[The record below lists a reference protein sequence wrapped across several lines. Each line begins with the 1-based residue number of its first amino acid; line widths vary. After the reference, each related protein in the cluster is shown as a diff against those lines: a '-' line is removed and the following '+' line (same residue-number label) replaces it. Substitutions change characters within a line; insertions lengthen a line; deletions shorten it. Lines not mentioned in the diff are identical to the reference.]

1 MQNLIFHI
9 NAFPVAAETY
19 KEYLGGVDWV
29 LTSEVVIAGI
39 VIVMLVLILLILIFK
54 GFGKAVSKG
63 EKAGNDKNTAVQ
75 IAAPAPAVSSAPAP
89 AVSSAPA
96 PVVQSGISG
105 EIVAAIAAAVYAA
118 EGGKQVT
125 IRSIRVRNVPG
136 RNPWAAAAIADN
148 TRPF

>member
-1 MQNLIFHI
+1 M
-9 NAFPVAAETY
+9 
-19 KEYLGGVDWV
+19 

-54 GFGKAVSKG
+54 GFGTAVSKG
-63 EKAGNDKNTAVQ
+63 EKKSRGGNAVQ
-75 IAAPAPAVSSAPAP
+75 SAAPVPAPQAAQSAVAPAPA
-89 AVSSAPA
+89 
-96 PVVQSGISG
+96 VQSGISG

-118 EGGKQVT
+118 EGGRQVA
-125 IRSIRVRNVPG
+125 IRSIRVKNVSG

>member
-1 MQNLIFHI
+1 MDSGECFMQSIISNIH
-9 NAFPVAAETY
+9 AFPVAAQTY

-39 VIVMLVLILLILIFK
+39 VIVMLVLLLLILIFK

-63 EKAGNDKNTAVQ
+63 GKADQKNNVDVPQ
-75 IAAPAPAVSSAPAP
+75 APAPAAQSVPAAPA
-89 AVSSAPA
+89 
-96 PVVQSGISG
+96 VQSGISG
-105 EIVAAIAAAVYAA
+105 EVVAAIAAAIYAA
-118 EGGKQVT
+118 EGGKQVV
-125 IRSIRVRNVPG
+125 IRSIRVKNVSG

>member
-1 MQNLIFHI
+1 MFVQNLIFHI
-9 NAFPVAAETY
+9 NAFPVTAETY

-63 EKAGNDKNTAVQ
+63 EKAANVQSPVAPAAVPAPA
-75 IAAPAPAVSSAPAP
+75 AAPAAAP
-89 AVSSAPA
+89 AV
-96 PVVQSGISG
+96 QNGISG

-125 IRSIRVRNVPG
+125 IRSIRVKNVPG

>member
-89 AVSSAPA
+89 
-96 PVVQSGISG
+96 VVQSGISG

>member
-1 MQNLIFHI
+1 MDSGECFMQSIISNI
-9 NAFPVAAETY
+9 NAFPVAAQTY

-39 VIVMLVLILLILIFK
+39 VIVMLVLLLLILIFK

-63 EKAGNDKNTAVQ
+63 GKADQKNNVDVLQ
-75 IAAPAPAVSSAPAP
+75 APAPATQSVPAAPA
-89 AVSSAPA
+89 
-96 PVVQSGISG
+96 VQSGISG
-105 EIVAAIAAAVYAA
+105 EVVAAIAAAIYAA
-118 EGGKQVT
+118 EGGKQVV
-125 IRSIRVRNVPG
+125 IRSIRVKNVSS

>member
-1 MQNLIFHI
+1 MQNLIF
-9 NAFPVAAETY
+9 NVSASPVAAQTY

-29 LTSEVVIAGI
+29 LTSEVVISGI

-63 EKAGNDKNTAVQ
+63 EQSTHNNHNANTVVKP
-75 IAAPAPAVSSAPAP
+75 AASAPAAP
-89 AVSSAPA
+89 PA
-96 PVVQSGISG
+96 PVVQNGISN

-118 EGGKQVT
+118 EGGRQVT
-125 IRSIRVRNVPG
+125 IRSIRVKNVPG

>member
-29 LTSEVVIAGI
+29 LTSEVVISGI

-54 GFGKAVSKG
+54 GFGKAVSKS
-63 EKAGNDKNTAVQ
+63 EKSVQDHNPAVQ
-75 IAAPAPAVSSAPAP
+75 AAAPAAFAAPAPAP
-89 AVSSAPA
+89 AV
-96 PVVQSGISG
+96 QNGISA

-118 EGGKQVT
+118 EGGKPVT
-125 IRSIRVRNVPG
+125 IRSIRVKTVAG
-136 RNPWAAAAIADN
+136 RNPWAAAAIAEN